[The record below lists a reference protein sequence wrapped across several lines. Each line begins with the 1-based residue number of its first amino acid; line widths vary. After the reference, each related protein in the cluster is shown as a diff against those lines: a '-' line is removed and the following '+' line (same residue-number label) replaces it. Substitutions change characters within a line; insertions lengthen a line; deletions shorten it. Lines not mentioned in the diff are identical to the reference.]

1 MDTTPSSNRPRG
13 RVVFHS
19 AREYRVL
26 SGAVAL
32 CIGLLLLDQATKLLV
47 ERYFTLGRSLEIVPG
62 FFSLTYVTNRGAAW
76 GILTGHGWLL
86 LLIAVVV
93 AAAMLYF
100 LRHLTEGW
108 PERYYALFVV
118 LSGVLGNSIDRI
130 WRHAVVDF
138 FDFYLANYHWP
149 VFNIADC
156 AITVGIAV
164 YLISVLLRPAKKSA
178 GEASPA
184 VAEHDEGA

>member
-47 ERYFTLGRSLEIVPG
+47 ERYFTLGRSLEIIPG

-86 LLIAVVV
+86 LLIAVVG
-93 AAAMLYF
+93 YF
-100 LRHLTEGW
+100 FLKLEIPIAPIVLALILGPLAESNLRRSLLLSQGSASTFFTR
-108 PERYYALFVV
+108 PICIFFLLLAV
-118 LSGVLGNSIDRI
+118 LSLC
-130 WRHAVVDF
+130 
-138 FDFYLANYHWP
+138 WP
-149 VFNIADC
+149 
-156 AITVGIAV
+156 
-164 YLISVLLRPAKKSA
+164 LLRKALSNRKKA
-178 GEASPA
+178 A
-184 VAEHDEGA
+184 